1 MSIFGALRSGVS
13 GLFVQ
18 SQALATTAD
27 NIANVNTTGYKVNRV
42 QFSTLVT
49 NSASPT
55 LFSSGGV
62 QSRVAR
68 DNDVQ
73 GLLAAS
79 SSATDVAIVGQGF
92 FTVTDEVTFNSTSG
106 RFEPTGNAFF
116 TRSGEFRPDQDGNLV
131 NAAGFFLTGWSRNAT
146 DTGFE
151 VTNVANAFSAVNI
164 SGSSAVATPTTEVT
178 ISANLQA
185 STATGGIFP
194 DFSTDLQ
201 PAGRPTHPQ
210 PDLHQEQHSGR
221 LGSERRAGRRRDS
234 SSISTST
241 TTAPR
246 SPVCSIRTAME
257 P

>member
-79 SSATDVAIVGQGF
+79 SSATDIAVVGQGF
-92 FTVTDEVTFNSTSG
+92 FTVTGRGDVQHGERPVRTLGTGLLHPVRRIPTGSG
-106 RFEPTGNAFF
+106 R
-116 TRSGEFRPDQDGNLV
+116 
-131 NAAGFFLTGWSRNAT
+131 
-146 DTGFE
+146 
-151 VTNVANAFSAVNI
+151 
-164 SGSSAVATPTTEVT
+164 
-178 ISANLQA
+178 
-185 STATGGIFP
+185 
-194 DFSTDLQ
+194 Q
-201 PAGRPTHPQ
+201 PC
-210 PDLHQEQHSGR
+210 ECGR
-221 LGSERRAGRRRDS
+221 LLPDRLGAKRHRHR
-234 SSISTST
+234 
-241 TTAPR
+241 
-246 SPVCSIRTAME
+246 V
-257 P
+257 